1 MVKRHFKKSSSTAG
15 FTLIEMLCAM
25 ILLALVGLLGTSLL
39 ETFVRGYNVAKNS
52 DATVQKAQ
60 NALQRLTLE
69 FTYLNMAGATG
80 TEHSIAYTSSL
91 DSGVAVNIF
100 QTGNTIV
107 YKRGGTDYILTD
119 GVAADSLAFQYFKTY
134 DGASLVA
141 ADKNSE
147 IKIIGFQYNMV
158 GSDPSL
164 GFSQTYGTR
173 VTVNK
178 VQ

>member
-1 MVKRHFKKSSSTAG
+1 MPKRCRQKSSSAAG

-25 ILLALVGLLGTSLL
+25 VILALVGLLSTSLL

-52 DATVQKAQ
+52 DATIQKAQ

-69 FTYLNMAGATG
+69 FTYLNMVGATG
-80 TEHSIAYTSSL
+80 TKNSIAYNSAL
-91 DSGVAVNIF
+91 DGGVAVNIF
-100 QTGNTIV
+100 QDGNTIV
-107 YKRGGTDYILTD
+107 YKRDGTKYILTD
-119 GVAADSLAFQYFKTY
+119 GVAADSLAFRYFKTY
-134 DGASLVA
+134 DGTALEAV
-141 ADKNSE
+141 DKDPA
-147 IKIIGFQYNMV
+147 IKMIGFQYNMV

>member
-1 MVKRHFKKSSSTAG
+1 MVRRRFKKSSSAAG

-25 ILLALVGLLGTSLL
+25 ILLALVGLLSTSLL

-69 FTYLNMAGATG
+69 FTYLNMTG
-80 TEHSIAYTSSL
+80 TTGTANSIAYNSSL
-91 DSGVAVNIF
+91 DDGVAVNIF
-100 QTGNTIV
+100 QEGNTIV
-107 YKRGGTDYILTD
+107 YKRGDKKYILTD
-119 GVAADSLAFQYFKTY
+119 GVGTDSLSFQYFKTY
-134 DGASLVA
+134 DGTALVVV
-141 ADKNSE
+141 DKDPE
-147 IKIIGFQYNMV
+147 IKMIGFQYNMV